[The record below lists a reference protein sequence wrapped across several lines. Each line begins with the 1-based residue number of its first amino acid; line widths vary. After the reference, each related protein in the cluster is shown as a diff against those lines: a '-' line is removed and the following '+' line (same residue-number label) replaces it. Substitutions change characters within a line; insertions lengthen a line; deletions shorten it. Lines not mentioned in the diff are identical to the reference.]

1 MLPTVSVPTTIAAI
15 DWATW
20 QADDLATLCFV
31 FEGDQVLLIRKKRG
45 LGAGKINAPGGR
57 IDPGETPLQCAIRET
72 QEELLVTPMD
82 LRLCGEHRFQFVD
95 GYSLHV
101 WVYAA
106 RRHEGTATE
115 TDEAIPLWSPVDA
128 IPFEEMWADDILWIP
143 HMLAE
148 RHFQGQWIF
157 DGDDIVDHVLKV
169 HPNA

>member
-1 MLPTVSVPTTIAAI
+1 MSTPTTITAI

-72 QEELLVTPMD
+72 QEELHVTPMEP
-82 LRLCGEHRFQFVD
+82 RLCGEHRFQFVD

-106 RRHEGTATE
+106 RSHEGTATE
-115 TDEAIPLWSPVDA
+115 TDEAIPLWSSVDA
-128 IPFEEMWADDILWIP
+128 IPYEEMWADDVLWIP
-143 HMLAE
+143 HMLAD
-148 RHFQGQWIF
+148 RRFDGRWIF
-157 DGDDIVDHVLKV
+157 DGDAIVDHVLEV
-169 HPNA
+169 HPAG